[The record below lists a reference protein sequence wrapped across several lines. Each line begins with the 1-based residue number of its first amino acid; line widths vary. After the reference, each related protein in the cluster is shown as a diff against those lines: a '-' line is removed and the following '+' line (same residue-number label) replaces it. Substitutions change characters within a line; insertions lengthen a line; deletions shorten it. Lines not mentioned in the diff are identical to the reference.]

1 MSDEQRVL
9 AEGVLGEAREEA
21 KKIRSDWEQSRE
33 ARRASLEKRI
43 AEVESDTAGRIERE
57 KDRIAKQMSARIE
70 NERRRAE
77 LRLRDSIYR
86 EIELSA
92 SAKLQELMS
101 TPEYHDV
108 LLGWTVEA
116 GVGLNANRALCT
128 CSAKEKAILPGVLPE
143 AEGRISDILG
153 RKITLTLSDDDSLAE
168 QGIVLTSEDGQT
180 AFSNRVS
187 DRLRRRRTAI
197 RRIIHDALFG
207 EDGHE

>member
-9 AEGVLGEAREEA
+9 AEGVLGEAGEEA
-21 KKIRSDWEQSRE
+21 QKIRSDWEQSRE
-33 ARRASLEKRI
+33 ARRASLEKRV
-43 AEVESDTAGRIERE
+43 AEVESDTAGRIDRE
-57 KDRIAKQMSARIE
+57 QDRIAKQMDARIE

-86 EIELSA
+86 EIEISA
-92 SAKLQELMS
+92 SAKLQELVS
-101 TPEYHDV
+101 GSEYHGV

-116 GVGLNANRALCT
+116 GVGLNADHALCT
-128 CSAKEKAILPGVLPE
+128 CSAEEKAILAGLLPE
-143 AEGRISDILG
+143 AEDRVSDILG
-153 RKITLTLSDDDSLAE
+153 RTITLTLADDDTLVE
-168 QGIVLTSEDGQT
+168 QGVMLTSEDGQT

-207 EDGHE
+207 EDEHE